1 MQDNV
6 MRLRD
11 GRNLGY
17 SEYGKP
23 DGTPLLLFHG
33 TPGSRVMKRL
43 EDVSWLNKCGI
54 RAILPERPGYGLS
67 DPLPERKIADWASDV
82 TQLADHLGL
91 GRFHVAGGSGG
102 GPYAL
107 ACAIQLPERILSAT
121 LLCSGAPPE
130 IMRVSPEMHRGNRL
144 AFFLARRMPFLL
156 KFLLGL
162 QARSARKL
170 RDDPSNTRQNK
181 NATRM
186 ARLRA
191 KQLAALPEWD
201 RRILEGSGSGL
212 LALQLQEAFRQG
224 VDGAYR
230 DLLLVSHTWGLELG
244 KLTVPVF
251 MWHGTADRNVPV
263 STARA
268 FAKMIPGCETH
279 FIEDAGH
286 QLLASEDVALQM
298 ATRMLAVKG

>member
-17 SEYGKP
+17 SEYGKL

-33 TPGSRVMKRL
+33 TPGSRIMKRL
-43 EDVSWLNKCGI
+43 EDASWLNTFGI

-67 DPLPERKIADWASDV
+67 DPLPKRKIADWASDV
-82 TQLADHLGL
+82 SQLADHLGL
-91 GRFHVAGGSGG
+91 GHFHVAGGSGG

-107 ACAIQLPERILSAT
+107 ACAIQMPERVLSAT
-121 LLCSGAPPE
+121 LLCSGGPPE
-130 IMRVSPEMHRGNRL
+130 VMQVSREMLRGNRI

-156 KFLLGL
+156 KFLLGF
-162 QARSARKL
+162 QARSVKKL
-170 RDDPSNTRQNK
+170 QDEPSSTKQHK
-181 NATRM
+181 KDARM
-186 ARLRA
+186 AKLWA

-201 RRILEGSGSGL
+201 RRNLEGIDRGL
-212 LALQLQEAFRQG
+212 VALQLREAFRQG

-230 DLLLVSHTWGLELG
+230 DLLLVSHPWGLDLG
-244 KLTVPVF
+244 KLTIPVF
-251 MWHGTADRNVPV
+251 MWHGTADKNVPI

-268 FAKMIPGCETH
+268 FANMIPGCETH
-279 FIEDAGH
+279 FIQDAGH
-286 QLLASEDVALQM
+286 QLLASKDVCSQM
-298 ATRMLAVKG
+298 ATRLLSVNG